1 MFVSNILSLVALF
14 LVPTISWVESQTLWL
29 LKASLCSSATSWLFA
44 PVLFGAEHFM
54 YTGVV
59 KTFFFRRRQLPVAT
73 NDAIR
78 AVSVKQKVKS
88 CG

>member
-29 LKASLCSSATSWLFA
+29 LKASLCSSASSWLFD
-44 PVLFGAEHFM
+44 PVLFSAEHFM

-59 KTFFFRRRQLPVAT
+59 KTFFFLEE
-73 NDAIR
+73 D
-78 AVSVKQKVKS
+78 S
-88 CG
+88 CLLQPTMPLELLAWIKK